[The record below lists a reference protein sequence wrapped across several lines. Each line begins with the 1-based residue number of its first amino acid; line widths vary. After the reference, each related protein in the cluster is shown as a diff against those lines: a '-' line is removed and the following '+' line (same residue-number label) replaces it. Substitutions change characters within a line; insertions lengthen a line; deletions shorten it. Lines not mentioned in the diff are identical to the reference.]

1 MATLVALWSGIP
13 ADLQGLIVLVLQILG
28 VTIAVVL
35 SVALMTYAERKVI
48 GWIQVRHG
56 PNQIRIF
63 GLPFLKGV
71 AQPFADVI
79 KLLLKEVLLP
89 AKAVA
94 GVTTRAD
101 VMAVAWMTAV
111 TVTAMGRMEDRS
123 LGGL

>member
-1 MATLVALWSGIP
+1 MESVVGP
-13 ADLQGLIVLVLQILG
+13 RLG
-28 VTIAVVL
+28 EGGGGA
-35 SVALMTYAERKVI
+35 A
-48 GWIQVRHG
+48 GG
-56 PNQIRIF
+56 
-63 GLPFLKGV
+63 
-71 AQPFADVI
+71 AQPV
-79 KLLLKEVLLP
+79 VLLP